1 MTFNSLLQPESW
13 RPRPHHATPTRSPS
27 CTPSVSFAARVPA
40 WRPFPPEDQPRAL
53 RAIVAELCDEWV
65 HSSRGRVVVRGVKQK
80 MSNFPLRPR
89 GRHRS
94 RFLDYTPQIIA
105 N

>member
-13 RPRPHHATPTRSPS
+13 RPRPRHATPTRSPS
-27 CTPSVSFAARVPA
+27 CTPSASFAARVPA

-65 HSSRGRVVVRGVKQK
+65 HSSRGRVVVRRVTQK
-80 MSNFPLRPR
+80 MSNLPLRPR